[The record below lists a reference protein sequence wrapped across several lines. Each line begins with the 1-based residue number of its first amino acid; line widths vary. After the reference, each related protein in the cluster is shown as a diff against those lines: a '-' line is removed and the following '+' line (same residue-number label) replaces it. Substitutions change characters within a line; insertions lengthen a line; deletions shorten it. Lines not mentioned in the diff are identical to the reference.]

1 MVELTTA
8 VELADSIRNAIGL
21 SSWSSLPDKYS
32 RQRRS
37 LINLRGSNDSLS
49 REQKKTIQSIVTKLK
64 TDQDKIEFALSIEE
78 DPDNPYKLMSRMAAT
93 GDVLQELLVDLKKHA
108 VFQQRRLLES
118 PRGRLFPATIE

>member
-8 VELADSIRNAIGL
+8 VELTDSIRNAIGL

-78 DPDNPYKLMSRMAAT
+78 DPTTRTS
-93 GDVLQELLVDLKKHA
+93 
-108 VFQQRRLLES
+108 
-118 PRGRLFPATIE
+118 